1 MLAILNIVI
10 KVIWKKLNIYL
21 IGDSNSIFRQIETY
35 KAKIKIKLSRMLIT
49 LEVKYFY
56 KTQRREVKRKLK
68 EYMLKAYQQINF

>member
-1 MLAILNIVI
+1 LLAILNIVI

-49 LEVKYFY
+49 LEVKA
-56 KTQRREVKRKLK
+56 KSEK
-68 EYMLKAYQQINF
+68 EFL